1 MCCASFKHFWPPA
14 LMHQAP
20 VAIILAVLRHFR
32 GPALFR
38 GPRPSSS
45 PGAPFWPSGL
55 TLRSSGLAYGKPLTL
70 AVSLKKFMSQENIA
84 IAVVIALAVFAIIGK
99 LMSKRMPKEKTF
111 KCSRCKTVAMHN
123 DRTVEAWR
131 GGKTRFFCHS
141 CHQKWLQSQP
151 PKARESTSS
160 YGSSGKGAGCLGI
173 VLVLV
178 FLPVGATLL
187 AIYV

>member
-1 MCCASFKHFWPPA
+1 M
-14 LMHQAP
+14 
-20 VAIILAVLRHFR
+20 LRR
-32 GPALFR
+32 LGGAALFHSSC
-38 GPRPSSS
+38 PSPNPSYR
-45 PGAPFWPSGL
+45 FWFLAL
-55 TLRSSGLAYGKPLTL
+55 TFRSSRPAYGGRLTSP
-70 AVSLKKFMSQENIA
+70 VSLKKFMSQENIA

-141 CHQKWLQSQP
+141 GDQKWLQSQP

>member
-1 MCCASFKHFWPPA
+1 MTADIHFPFQNSA
-14 LMHQAP
+14 LTRQ
-20 VAIILAVLRHFR
+20 
-32 GPALFR
+32 
-38 GPRPSSS
+38 S
-45 PGAPFWPSGL
+45 
-55 TLRSSGLAYGKPLTL
+55 TGLASQPVISV
-70 AVSLKKFMSQENIA
+70 VSLKKFMSQENIA